1 MFLKKI
7 KLEGDLTVWTVV
19 LLFMIFSFLQVLAID
34 GNAVAHSRNL
44 LIGLLSMYFVHRL
57 KFKYF
62 SKLSLVGIVLCIF
75 LIAFLCTRCA
85 EAARFFDIS
94 DNFLYSLVDLGNFVI
109 TPDLARIWLISI
121 YLLGTKTSLPFNH
134 AW

>member
-7 KLEGDLTVWTVV
+7 KLRGDLTVWTVV

-44 LIGLLSMYFVHRL
+44 LIGLLSMYFVHKL

-62 SKLSLVGIVLCIF
+62 SKLSLVGMVLCVF
-75 LIAFLCTRCA
+75 LLIVV
-85 EAARFFDIS
+85 FFIGPEINDAKRWLKIS
-94 DNFLYSLVDLGNFVI
+94 SGLSFQPS
-109 TPDLARIWLISI
+109 DLAELI
-121 YLLGTKTSLPFNH
+121 LLIFINFILLNAMIFTNK
-134 AW
+134 